1 MTWTTDAFRSIDE
14 LPPIGSVFVDRSA
27 QVAFDD
33 AYQDGYAA
41 GVAEGRARGES
52 LGRVEATEA
61 VRAESHAALDAV
73 LAAADDLGRRDAAG
87 LTTVAEF
94 AVDLALALA
103 ETIVGREIDAAI
115 DPGRDAL
122 VRALAVAPAEGNLVA
137 RLHPEDLAAL
147 GGVDHLVDGRDLRLV
162 ADPTIGRGG
171 CVLDAGPSHID
182 ATIGAAI
189 ARVRAELTGTASA
202 STGESSVIPETS
214 DAGDAL

>member
-1 MTWTTDAFRSIDE
+1 MTWTDAFRPIDE
-14 LPPIGSVFVDRSA
+14 LPPLGTVFVDRTA

-41 GVAEGRARGES
+41 GMAEGRARGES

-61 VRAESHAALDAV
+61 VRAESPAALDAV
-73 LAAADDLGRRDAAG
+73 LAAAADLRRRDALG
-87 LTTVAEF
+87 LHSVAEF
-94 AVDLALALA
+94 AVALALDLA
-103 ETIVGREIDAAI
+103 EAIIGREIDAAI

-122 VRALAVAPAEGNLVA
+122 VRALAVAPAEGNVVA

-147 GGVDHLVDGRDLRLV
+147 GGVEHLVDGRDLRLV

-182 ATIGAAI
+182 ATIGAAM
-189 ARVRAELTGTASA
+189 ARVRAELSGPA
-202 STGESSVIPETS
+202 STGDSPLIADVADVADLDGTS
-214 DAGDAL
+214 